1 MGGVNN
7 SNKILDHRNHTCINW
22 TSNFKIKIM
31 CEPINFKNKSFAV
44 YGLGLTGRSVVNF
57 LKKNK
62 ALRISSWDDF
72 SIKYNSKKRSKFK
85 MDLNIAD
92 YIVISPGINI
102 KKSKFKNLLLKNKKN
117 YYRFRFVF

>member
-1 MGGVNN
+1 
-7 SNKILDHRNHTCINW
+7 
-22 TSNFKIKIM
+22 
-31 CEPINFKNKSFAV
+31 
-44 YGLGLTGRSVVNF
+44 
-57 LKKNK
+57 
-62 ALRISSWDDF
+62 
-72 SIKYNSKKRSKFK
+72 

>member
-1 MGGVNN
+1 
-7 SNKILDHRNHTCINW
+7 
-22 TSNFKIKIM
+22 M

-102 KKSKFKNLLLKNKKN
+102 KKSKFKNLLLKNKKKLLQI
-117 YYRFRFVF
+117 